1 MAMQST
7 LATIQNIRHQR
18 LLEMELL
25 ELDRQ
30 WTIEAKAL
38 NQDRLGLLTELCR
51 IREDQ
56 RGAEHLPLTTSGPAL
71 TALIQQAHVRDQRL
85 KAAKELQK
93 FHFQPDPVEKVKVGV
108 VVVVVRVVGEV
119 VKVNL
124 PLAPARGQAV
134 ELRTARELEHHRV
147 RLLRST
153 FQQLVAERRNRR
165 RAFWDKALIGP
176 RKISVQGEP
185 RGSLTLNSRASGQ
198 LQQQQNAEPGG
209 QTQES
214 PRARGEQQQQE
225 QGATTTGEEGDVVD
239 PTITTRGSP
248 RRSAGLS
255 KSPSLPALNS
265 SSTRRRPDPNSSSSS
280 TVHPS
285 LSNRH
290 SASLDYLPV
299 IKGTAARGSLVSSQQ
314 QQQQQGA
321 LTAASVSGSGSGT
334 SAATAVALP
343 PIVES

>member
-93 FHFQPDPVEKVKVGV
+93 FHFQPDPVEK
-108 VVVVVRVVGEV
+108 